1 MEQHLSLTNQFAGRK
16 ILFANFPADGHFN
29 PLTGLAMH
37 LKSLGADVRWYSSVT
52 YAAKLKKMNIPHFRF
67 KRAVDVE
74 GNDFDKVFPE
84 RAKKKSQ
91 VSKLKYD
98 IIHAF
103 ILRAPEYYADILE
116 IHKTFSFE
124 LLVADSAFTGIP
136 FVKDLMRKPVVAV
149 GVMPLTETSVDLPP
163 AGLGLEPSNT
173 ILGKIRNAFLRELT
187 NQFIFHGPNKV
198 MHSLFDKYR
207 IPHNKESLFD
217 MLIAKCDLL
226 LQSGT
231 PSFEYF
237 RSDLSENV
245 RFIGPLLPWHGNH
258 AYKQWFDQRLNQYE
272 RVFLVTQG
280 TVEKDVE
287 KLLVPVLEAFKDSTA
302 LVVCTTGG
310 SKTTELKKRFPQSN
324 FIIEDFIPFAD
335 VMPYTDVYITN
346 GGYGGVMLGIENKLP
361 LVVAGVHEGKNEI
374 NARVGYFKLGV
385 NLKTEKPTP
394 QQIRKAVEEVIKQ
407 PHYKENAINLSKEF
421 TQYDP
426 ASLFAESVA
435 GLLPATESGEAKFPV
450 QRCKAPVIPMS
461 QVVEGSEGIF
471 LLQSM

>member
-1 MEQHLSLTNQFAGRK
+1 MEQNLSLTNQFAGRK

-52 YAAKLKKMNIPHFRF
+52 YAGKLKKMNIPHYRF
-67 KRAVDVE
+67 KKAIDVE

-91 VSKLKYD
+91 VAKLKYD

-136 FVKDLMRKPVVAV
+136 FVKDMMRKPVIAI

-163 AGLGLEPSNT
+163 AGLGLLPSYSW
-173 ILGKIRNAFLRELT
+173 LGKIKNAFLRGITSQL
-187 NQFIFHGPNKV
+187 IFRGPNKV
-198 MHSLFDKYR
+198 MHMLFDKYR
-207 IPHNKESLFD
+207 IPHNNESLFD

-231 PSFEYF
+231 PSFEYY

-245 RFIGPLLPWHGNH
+245 RFIGPLLPHTGNH
-258 AYKQWFDQRLNQYE
+258 TYKAWFDQRLNQYE

-310 SKTTELKKRFPQSN
+310 SKTKELKARFPQSN
-324 FIIEDFIPFAD
+324 LIIEDFIPFAD

-346 GGYGGVMLGIENKLP
+346 GGYGGVMLGIENSLP

-374 NARVGYFKLGV
+374 NARVGYFNLGV
-385 NLKTEKPTP
+385 NLKTEKPSP
-394 QQIRKAVEEVIKQ
+394 QQIKTAVEEVIK
-407 PHYKENAINLSKEF
+407 HSRYKENAIKLSKEF
-421 TQYDP
+421 SQYDP
-426 ASLFAESVA
+426 ATLFAEYVA
-435 GLLPATESGEAKFPV
+435 GLLPATKSREAEVPV
-450 QRCKAPVIPMS
+450 HWHKTPVISMP
-461 QVVEGSEGIF
+461 QAVELISRKIA
-471 LLQSM
+471 LSRK